1 MPNNNIATGVN
12 IGDPVGFS
20 TEHYDIGVEAQNVIV
35 SYDIDGNIIED
46 INETTPASTK
56 PLSLLLK
63 ESPGSY
69 YGSSSTAEDT
79 AAKIV
84 TVSSSQHFSLRVGT
98 IIGIAFENTNIA
110 EEPTINVNGS
120 GAKRIYKGTSVQS
133 YGDAGIVGGTISFFQ
148 YNGTYWIWMCSS
160 ATTGGGGGGGGGHTI
175 QNTAGAP
182 LPQRDNLQFKSAT
195 VTDASGKT
203 IVEIA
208 PVMTSAQYEALTQA
222 QKMDGTVRFISD
234 GVGTLKTFGVEQKL
248 TNGVEIG
255 SIIINGAKTKLYA
268 PDPDDLIQVEPAL
281 NTGMEIAT
289 ITVDGVPYKLYG
301 ARAVSVDRVLN
312 SGTEI
317 AGITIG
323 GSRTALFAPDNG
335 KWSDPVD
342 CSIGATSCTIYDN
355 AIKTTSMVDLYFQKT
370 GSGLIYLKTESVST
384 GRISVTFDALTE
396 ATSFRAKIF
405 NS

>member
-69 YGSSSTAEDT
+69 YGSSSTAEDI

-182 LPQRDNLQFKSAT
+182 LPQRDNLQFKSVT
-195 VTDASGKT
+195 VTDANGKT
-203 IVEIA
+203 IVEVA
-208 PVMTSAQYEALTQA
+208 PVMTAAQYEALSQA
-222 QKMDGTVRFISD
+222 QKMDGTIRFISD
-234 GVGTLKTFGVEQKL
+234 GVGTLKSFGVEQTL
-248 TNGVEIG
+248 TEGTEIG
-255 SIIINGAKTKLYA
+255 AIIINGARTPLYA
-268 PDPDDLIQVEPAL
+268 PDIDDLVQVSPTL
-281 NTGMEIAT
+281 NTGTEIGT
-289 ITVDGVPYKLYG
+289 ITVDGVTYTLYG
-301 ARAVSVDRVLN
+301 PRAVSVDRVLN

-323 GSRTALFAPDNG
+323 GSRTAIFAPDNG
-335 KWSDPVD
+335 KWSDPV
-342 CSIGATSCTIYDN
+342 SVNTGSTSCTIYDN
-355 AIKTTSMVDLYFQKT
+355 TIRTTSSIDVYYQKSASSIVYLT
-370 GSGLIYLKTESVST
+370 GQVVAT
-384 GRISVTFDALTE
+384 GRITIFFDALTE
-396 ATSFRAKIF
+396 PVSFKARIF
-405 NS
+405 N

>member
-160 ATTGGGGGGGGGHTI
+160 ATTGGGGGGGGGHVI
-175 QNTAGAP
+175 QNNAGSNM
-182 LPQRDNLQFKSAT
+182 PQEDTLQFKSVT
-195 VTDASGKT
+195 VTDANGKT
-203 IVEIA
+203 IVEVA
-208 PVMTSAQYEALTQA
+208 PVMTAAQYEALSQA
-222 QKMDGTVRFISD
+222 QKMDGTIRFISD
-234 GVGTLKTFGVEQKL
+234 GVGTLKSFGVEQTL
-248 TNGVEIG
+248 TDGVEIG
-255 SIIINGAKTKLYA
+255 AIIINGARTPLYA
-268 PDPDDLIQVEPAL
+268 PDIDNLIQVRPTL
-281 NTGMEIAT
+281 NTGTEIGT
-289 ITVDGVPYKLYG
+289 ITVDGVPYTLYG
-301 ARAVSVDRVLN
+301 PRAVSVDRVLN

-323 GSRTALFAPDNG
+323 GSRTAIFAPDNG
-335 KWSDPVD
+335 KWSEPV
-342 CSIGATSCTIYDN
+342 SANTGSTYCTIYDN
-355 AIKTTSMVDLYFQKT
+355 AIRTTSSIDVYYQKS
-370 GSGLIYLKTESVST
+370 GSGIVYLTGQTVAT
-384 GRISVTFDALTE
+384 GRITVYYDALTE
-396 ATSFRAKIF
+396 PVSFKARIF
-405 NS
+405 N

>member
-84 TVSSSQHFSLRVGT
+84 TVSSSQHFSLKVGT

-182 LPQRDNLQFKSAT
+182 LPQRDNLQFKSVT
-195 VTDASGKT
+195 VTDANGKT
-203 IVEIA
+203 IVEVA
-208 PVMTSAQYEALTQA
+208 PVMTAAQYEALSQA
-222 QKMDGTVRFISD
+222 QKMDGTIRFISD
-234 GVGTLKTFGVEQKL
+234 GVGTLKSFGVEQTL
-248 TNGVEIG
+248 TEGTEIG
-255 SIIINGAKTKLYA
+255 AIIINGARTPLYA
-268 PDPDDLIQVEPAL
+268 PDIDDLVQVSPTL
-281 NTGMEIAT
+281 NTGTEIGT
-289 ITVDGVPYKLYG
+289 ITVDGVPYTLYG
-301 ARAVSVDRVLN
+301 PRAVSVDRVLN

-323 GSRTALFAPDNG
+323 GSRTAIFAPDNG
-335 KWSDPVD
+335 KWSEPVTVNAGQTY
-342 CSIGATSCTIYDN
+342 CNIYDS
-355 AIKTTSMVDLYFQKT
+355 AIRTTSTVDIYYQKT
-370 GSGLIYLKTESVST
+370 GSSIIYLTN
-384 GRISVTFDALTE
+384 ISVLAGRVSFSFSALSE
-396 ATSFRAKIF
+396 NVSFKARIF
-405 NS
+405 N